1 MVEVKCGESECETE
15 GVENAACLPIFIP
28 PTDPDFR
35 GQECLMFVRTQEAM
49 RDNCVVGMLTTVHIW
64 YLQGNMWCC
73 TLQICFQIHAC
84 KCT

>member
-49 RDNCVVGMLTTVHIW
+49 RDNCVVGMLQW
-64 YLQGNMWCC
+64 YTYGISRVCQMV
-73 TLQICFQIHAC
+73 FDPS
-84 KCT
+84 K